1 MVANKEELYHKCLE
15 TVNKQINKYQNEM
28 DQIKESMENND
39 AHTDYDEDDSKGQ
52 LLGDFEKYAG
62 YLDNSRK
69 MKEKISKIDRKH
81 YTEEIDFGSVIETS
95 ENYYF
100 ISAALGQITLEE
112 GSTVYAISTD
122 APIYQEMK
130 GKKAGE
136 SFKFNDKEHKILNVH

>member
-28 DQIKESMENND
+28 DQIKNPWKIMMRIQIMMKTT
-39 AHTDYDEDDSKGQ
+39 AKGSYWEI
-52 LLGDFEKYAG
+52 FEKYAG

-100 ISAALGQITLEE
+100 ISLR
-112 GSTVYAISTD
+112 
-122 APIYQEMK
+122 
-130 GKKAGE
+130 
-136 SFKFNDKEHKILNVH
+136 

>member
-1 MVANKEELYHKCLE
+1 MVANKEELFYKCLD
-15 TVNKQINKYQNEM
+15 TVNKQIEKYQNEM

-69 MKEKISKIDRKH
+69 MKEKLSRIDKNH
-81 YTEEIDFGSVIETS
+81 YTEQIDFGSIVETDG
-95 ENYYF
+95 NYYF
-100 ISAALGQITLEE
+100 ISAALGKIVLEE
-112 GSTVYAISTD
+112 GSTVFAISTD

-130 GKKAGE
+130 GKKAGD
-136 SFKFNDKEHKILNVH
+136 SFTFNDNEHKILNVH